1 MPRAV
6 RIAVVGAGLIGRQHV
21 ARVASEPDASLVAI
35 VDPSEHA
42 MELSSET
49 GAAWFPDVSA
59 MLRAGSPDG
68 VIVATPNRL
77 HVPIGLECVA
87 AGLPLLVEKPV
98 AEDLESGRRLVEAA
112 EAAGVPLLVG
122 HHRRHNLGLRRAQA
136 IIESGRLGRIAMVNA
151 LAWFLKPDEYYDIA
165 WRREPGGGPI
175 LINLIHVVDD
185 LRFLCGEITQVSA
198 SGSNAMRLFP
208 VEDSAVAMVRF
219 RSGALGTISVTD
231 TVAAPWSWE
240 LTTGENPAYPATDQS
255 CYLVGGTEGSLSFP
269 SLDVW
274 HYEGRPGW
282 HSPIERSREVAPTED
297 TLAAQ
302 FRHFCGVVRG
312 DERPLID
319 GHEALRSL
327 EVTIGIAQ
335 DARIDM
341 AGQAE
346 RSHLD

>member
-1 MPRAV
+1 VPRAV

-98 AEDLESGRRLVEAA
+98 AEDLDSGRRLVEAA

-185 LRFLCGEITQVSA
+185 LRYLCGEFEVIRAV
-198 SGSNAMRLFP
+198 GSNAMRLFP
-208 VEDSAVAMVRF
+208 VEDSATAMVRF
-219 RSGALGTISVTD
+219 AHGALGTISISD
-231 TVAAPWSWE
+231 TVVAPWSWE
-240 LTTGENPAYPATDQS
+240 LTTGENPAYPETDQS
-255 CYLVGGTEGSLSFP
+255 CYLIGGTAASLSFP
-269 SLDVW
+269 TLEVW
-274 HYEGRPGW
+274 RYRDRSDW
-282 HSPIERSREVAPTED
+282 HAPIERNRVIAPGED

-302 FRHFCGVVRG
+302 LRHFCRVVRG
-312 DERPLID
+312 SEMPLVD
-319 GHEALRSL
+319 GPEALRTL
-327 EVTIGIAQ
+327 EATLAIARAARDPEGR
-335 DARIDM
+335 DAPN
-341 AGQAE
+341 
-346 RSHLD
+346 